1 MVGNAA
7 ANKTKTVE
15 LLLSSFS
22 LSKQA

>member
-7 ANKTKTVE
+7 ANETKTVE